1 MALVELLKSLRSA
14 WGCFRDC
21 LFPKVCDY
29 CGMAF
34 EEGLS
39 NTLCLSCF
47 NSIRPYQDP
56 VCSRC
61 GEPLDPGAFTEA
73 DRLRCAG
80 CGEGEYFLDGVRAYG
95 DYAGASRIAHHSFKF
110 EGMEHLGAILAGRMV
125 QAIPDSFVA
134 GEAVFCPVPLS
145 PERERE
151 RGYNPAELI
160 SRRLAVVK
168 GLPVRKLLRKVKPVP
183 PQMSLTREERLRNP
197 EGAYESIPSIPIPLR
212 VVLVD
217 DVFTTGATL
226 EECAKVLKKYGT
238 RWVGAVVWGHTPR
251 YF

>member
-1 MALVELLKSLRSA
+1 VDFLTPLKTLLGS
-14 WGCFRDC
+14 FQDC

-29 CGMAF
+29 CCLPF

-39 NTLCLSCF
+39 NILCATCF

-61 GEPLDPGAFTEA
+61 GAPLAPGAYAGATL
-73 DRLRCAG
+73 LRCAD

-95 DYAGASRIAHHSFKF
+95 DYAGAVRIAHHAFKF
-110 EGMEHLGAILAGRMV
+110 EGMEHLGVVLAGRMA
-125 QAIPDSFVA
+125 QSIPDSFTA

-145 PERERE
+145 PERGRE
-151 RGYNPAELI
+151 RGYNPAELL
-160 SRRLAVVK
+160 SRHLSVLK
-168 GLPVRKLLRKVKPVP
+168 GLPVKNLLRKIKPVP
-183 PQMSLTREERLRNP
+183 PQMSLTREERFKNP
-197 EGAYESIPSIPIPLR
+197 VDAYEMAASIPSPSRI
-212 VVLVD
+212 VLVD

-226 EECAKVLKKYGT
+226 EECAKVLKRSGAQS
-238 RWVGAVVWGHTPR
+238 VFAVVWGRTPR